1 MSKKN
6 IYTDLLESKE
16 SPSKFKRV
24 WQESVSTKTPY
35 TYLLEFNYFS
45 KHV

>member
-35 TYLLEFNYFS
+35 TYLLEFNDLS